1 MMGYNMK
8 FEKILEYVKNSP
20 WPDDSEYEII
30 VDQAHKV
37 YEDITKGKDKDTRF
51 YRICGQTG
59 SGKTTQLLKSLE
71 MYMEFNKK
79 KPVVLGVRTCA
90 SYHPYYK
97 ELLEKHGNGNI
108 REVTNGFALKCMI
121 YVLKLLIE
129 NHYLIL
135 LDITLLDPIYE
146 EYVLDLVKENSYVV
160 EYHIMAVNKAIS
172 DSFIIKRLKTTGRV
186 VKKESSEFL
195 FSDLN
200 DITDLADF
208 YKKFFYY

>member
-37 YEDITKGKDKDTRF
+37 YEDITKGKDKDTRL

-79 KPVVLGVRTCA
+79 KTC
-90 SYHPYYK
+90 S
-97 ELLEKHGNGNI
+97 I
-108 REVTNGFALKCMI
+108 R
-121 YVLKLLIE
+121 
-129 NHYLIL
+129 
-135 LDITLLDPIYE
+135 
-146 EYVLDLVKENSYVV
+146 S
-160 EYHIMAVNKAIS
+160 
-172 DSFIIKRLKTTGRV
+172 
-186 VKKESSEFL
+186 
-195 FSDLN
+195 
-200 DITDLADF
+200 
-208 YKKFFYY
+208 